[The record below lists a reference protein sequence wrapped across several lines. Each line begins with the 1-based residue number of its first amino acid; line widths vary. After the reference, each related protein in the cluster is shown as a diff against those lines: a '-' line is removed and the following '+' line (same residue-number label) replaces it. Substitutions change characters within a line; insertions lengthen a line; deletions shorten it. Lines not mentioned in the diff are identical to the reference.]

1 MEPEERGTIM
11 FPMKSFS
18 PCVAGWNTQKRSVT
32 AETKSHCNL
41 RKQNGYTAV
50 KSAIGIKHN
59 LVDNIYF
66 VHLI

>member
-1 MEPEERGTIM
+1 MCGWLKHTEKERHCRNKVPLQ
-11 FPMKSFS
+11 FK
-18 PCVAGWNTQKRSVT
+18 
-32 AETKSHCNL
+32 ETE
-41 RKQNGYTAV
+41 NGYTAV